1 MISCT
6 CVVIISCDELFQRS
20 VTDILWDLFFS
31 LSALIKWLAMGTV
44 SVKLNIKELLV
55 SFVKK
60 MTNLDH
66 SVTRVSCCFKIS
78 SLGNDFAALVNWHG
92 VESIIPIVE

>member
-1 MISCT
+1 MGPTGI
-6 CVVIISCDELFQRS
+6 
-20 VTDILWDLFFS
+20 FFF
-31 LSALIKWLAMGTV
+31 SALIKWLAMGTV
-44 SVKLNIKELLV
+44 SVKLNIKDLLV

-66 SVTRVSCCFKIS
+66 SVTRVSCSLKIS
-78 SLGNDFAALVNWHG
+78 IVSNDFPALVNWHG

>member
-1 MISCT
+1 M
-6 CVVIISCDELFQRS
+6 
-20 VTDILWDLFFS
+20 
-31 LSALIKWLAMGTV
+31 
-44 SVKLNIKELLV
+44 KLNTKELLV

-66 SVTRVSCCFKIS
+66 SVTRVSCCIKIS
-78 SLGNDFAALVNWHG
+78 SLGNDFPALVNWHG